1 MPKRSVA
8 QTAQSREDLI
18 RSASNLMRS
27 HGFDGVGIDAIA
39 EGAGLTAGAFYRHFE
54 SKQALLVAVVQR
66 AMSEAAEHM
75 PSIGSADDIT
85 TFVAAYL
92 AQRKFK
98 RLLAGC
104 VVAAMSPDLL
114 RNGDAVQAH
123 AAHYVQQIHAAMVQ
137 ALATLPAAKAS
148 AVAWQVLSAATGGL
162 ILARLMGPK
171 LGAEI
176 DSAVLAAAS
185 NWVRGQA
192 A

>member
-1 MPKRSVA
+1 MPKRSIA
-8 QTAQSREDLI
+8 QTAQSREELV

-27 HGFDGVGIDAIA
+27 RGFDGVGIDAIA

-54 SKQALLVAVVQR
+54 SKQALLVEVVQR
-66 AMSEAAEHM
+66 AMAQAAEHM
-75 PSIGSADDIT
+75 PSIGSAEDVT
-85 TFVAAYL
+85 QFVAAYL

-137 ALATLPAAKAS
+137 ALAPVPAEQAKAI
-148 AVAWQVLSAATGGL
+148 AWHILSAATGGL
-162 ILARLMGPK
+162 ILARLMGAK

-176 DSAVLAAAS
+176 DHAVVANTADL
-185 NWVRGQA
+185 VQRQRP
-192 A
+192 